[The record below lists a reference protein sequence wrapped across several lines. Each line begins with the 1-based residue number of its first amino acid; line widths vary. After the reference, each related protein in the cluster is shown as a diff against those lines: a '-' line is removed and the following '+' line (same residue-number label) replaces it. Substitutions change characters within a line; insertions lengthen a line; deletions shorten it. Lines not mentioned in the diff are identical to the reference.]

1 MTYNL
6 AEFFESRPDMFKR
19 LVKGTDL
26 QIINYPK
33 VSYANAFHDGRATA
47 LIQMKTEKF
56 LFGLFTEK
64 TVEMPN
70 HLKLQQEFDSGKY
83 YIGYDADMKK
93 IVTYSEGKEHL
104 RKLMEEY
111 KKLKNDICAKD
122 FEDDFR

>member
-1 MTYNL
+1 MSKLTEL
-6 AEFFESRPDMFKR
+6 FESRPAMFKR

-33 VSYANAFHDGRATA
+33 VSYANVFNDGKATA

-64 TVEMPN
+64 TVEMPK
-70 HLKLQQEFDSGKY
+70 HLKLHQEFDSGKY
-83 YIGYDADMKK
+83 YIGYDNDMKK

-104 RKLMEEY
+104 RKLLAEY

>member
-1 MTYNL
+1 
-6 AEFFESRPDMFKR
+6 MF
-19 LVKGTDL
+19 
-26 QIINYPK
+26 N
-33 VSYANAFHDGRATA
+33 DGKATA

-64 TVEMPN
+64 TVEMPK
-70 HLKLQQEFDSGKY
+70 HLKLHQEFDSGKY

-104 RKLMEEY
+104 SKLLAEY

>member
-1 MTYNL
+1 
-6 AEFFESRPDMFKR
+6 MFKR

-33 VSYANAFHDGRATA
+33 VSYANVFNDGKATA

-64 TVEMPN
+64 TVEMPK
-70 HLKLQQEFDSGKY
+70 HLKLHQEFDSGKY

-104 RKLMEEY
+104 RKLLAEY